1 MQTAIELD
9 TRGLDSP
16 FPIIRI
22 KRMLQK
28 LYPGQLLR
36 VIATD
41 AASATEL
48 AMYCNQ
54 TGDKLLESQ
63 CDGRKFF
70 YTIKKKPQR

>member
-9 TRGLDSP
+9 TRGLESP
-16 FPIIRI
+16 FSMIRI
-22 KRMLQK
+22 KKMLQK
-28 LYPGQLLR
+28 LYPGQILR
-36 VIATD
+36 IVATD
-41 AASATEL
+41 AASAKEL

-63 CDGRKFF
+63 CEGKKFF